1 MGVTC
6 IASFDYTGMG
16 REETTMSYLD
26 YELCVGMEVHA
37 ELLTESKMFCG
48 CSAHFGG
55 PPNSNV
61 CPVCMGLPGSLPVP
75 NRRAV
80 EFVIRTAMALNC
92 EISTPSIFQRKNYF
106 YPDLPKGYQI
116 SQYGD
121 DPLGRNGWLDYQVD
135 GYTKRVHIRRVHL
148 EEDTGKNMHNP
159 AGYSEVD
166 YNRSGVPLME
176 IVTEFP
182 PDIHTPEEAR
192 GYLVALRSILVTL
205 GVCDGRM
212 EEGSMRCEPN
222 ISVRRRG
229 TEAFGNKVELKNL
242 NSFRAVFRG
251 CEYEWK
257 RQAAIY
263 ARDPGAVIPQETRRW
278 DDVRGETYLMRT
290 KEEEQEYR
298 YFPEPDMVPMVF
310 EEAWLGG
317 LRQSLPELP
326 DARRERM
333 VREYQITEADAAQL
347 VGDIPLANWY
357 EEAAKLSGQPTE
369 VANWVKVD
377 FQALLNDTGVEV
389 AEAKVTPSHLA
400 GMLKLV
406 EAGTINRKI
415 AKTVFEEMFR
425 SGQSADEV
433 VKAKGLVQ
441 IADEGAIEG
450 IIDGVIAENPNE
462 LERFR
467 AGEEKLKQFF
477 VGQVMKAS
485 RGKANAALVNRLL
498 DEKLKG

>member
-1 MGVTC
+1 
-6 IASFDYTGMG
+6 
-16 REETTMSYLD
+16 MSYKD
-26 YELCVGMEVHA
+26 YELNVGMEVHA

-55 PPNSNV
+55 PPNSDV
-61 CPVCMGLPGSLPVP
+61 CPVCLGLPGSLPVP
-75 NRRAV
+75 NRRAI
-80 EFVIRTAMALNC
+80 EFVARTAMALNC
-92 EISTPSIFQRKNYF
+92 EISSPSIFQRKNYF
-106 YPDLPKGYQI
+106 YPDIPKGYQI

-121 DPLGRNGWLDYQVD
+121 DPIGKNGYLDFEVE
-135 GYTKRVHIRRVHL
+135 GEMKRVRIRRVHL

-192 GYLVALRSILVTL
+192 GYVMALRAVLVTL

-212 EEGSMRCEPN
+212 EEGSLRCEPN
-222 ISVRRRG
+222 ISVRRKGSERY
-229 TEAFGNKVELKNL
+229 GNKVELKNL
-242 NSFRAVFRG
+242 NSFRAVYRG

-257 RQAAIY
+257 RQAALY
-263 ARDPGAVIPQETRRW
+263 DANPDAVIPQETRRW
-278 DDVRGETYLMRT
+278 DDERGETYIMRT
-290 KEEEQEYR
+290 KEVEQEYR

-310 EEAWLGG
+310 TGEWLEEQ
-317 LRQSLPELP
+317 RKQLPELP
-326 DARRERM
+326 EARRQRM
-333 VREYQITEADAAQL
+333 IREYEITPDDAALL

-357 EEAAKLSGQPTE
+357 EEAAKQTGQPVE
-369 VANWVKVD
+369 VANWVKGD
-377 FQALLNDTGVEV
+377 FLRLLSDARIEAT
-389 AEAKVTPSHLA
+389 AAKVTPDHLS

-415 AKTVFEEMFR
+415 AKTVFEEMFNT
-425 SGQSADEV
+425 GQSPEEV
-433 VKAKGLVQ
+433 VKAKGLTQ
-441 IADEGAIEG
+441 IADENALSTM
-450 IIDGVIAENPNE
+450 IDEVIAANPKE
-462 LERFR
+462 RERFL

-485 RGKANAALVNRLL
+485 RGKANAALVNQLL
-498 DEKLKG
+498 DEKLK